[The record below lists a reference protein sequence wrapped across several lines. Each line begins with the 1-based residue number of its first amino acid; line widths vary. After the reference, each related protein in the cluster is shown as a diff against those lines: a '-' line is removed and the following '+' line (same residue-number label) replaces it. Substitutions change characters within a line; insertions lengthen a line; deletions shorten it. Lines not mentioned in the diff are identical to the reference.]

1 MHFNTIMKKFCN
13 WLIDKRSWALAVML
27 AVFVLCGL
35 MVPKVNVNTDMTKY
49 LPKNSPMKK
58 GLDRMAEALG
68 TGAMNSFSVRAMYSG
83 LDSVKR
89 DSLAV
94 VLRQLDGVTMLTSVQ
109 DNGQYTL
116 YDLSVDASGDPK
128 AVASEIRQGGLE
140 VMVETSIDGNLPDPI
155 VFIIA
160 ALLVFGILFL
170 MCESWV
176 EPLLFLATIGV
187 AVIMNVGSNA
197 LLPSVSMTTNAIV
210 AILQLVLSMDYS
222 IILMNRYRQEK
233 AKGGDKVEAMK
244 NALFNA
250 SSSVLSSAFT
260 TIAGLLMLCFMEFRI
275 GMDLG
280 IVLAKGVSC
289 SVLCLFTVLPA
300 LILAFDKAVE
310 RSHKRVFVPNTDR
323 LTRFEMRFRIPLAV
337 AAVLIFGA
345 AYYLHNFTN
354 ISFSTNWPT
363 SITEQFP
370 RKNTVVL
377 LYKNADEDKI
387 VSIAEDLSANPD
399 VDTVVSYPT
408 LMLRQ
413 QNVEEMY
420 ASLKGMTAMMPPEA
434 AVMVDSLLTPDMLT
448 MLFDMM
454 SEPPEI
460 AFEASSSAFA
470 VMPEVVVPE
479 VVENEIA
486 EHIPVSA
493 PVHEVV
499 AVAETQETPVEAIVS
514 DIPAAPQQPQ
524 PTWRDTISTP
534 MSSTALAAYLGFD
547 AKQAKALYRMAGK
560 AKGTMSPYEFV
571 CYVKEKVL
579 PNKLYSSFISATQ
592 KQQLNALYKK
602 MHQVMN
608 APVPEP
614 VSEPIMVEAV
624 AIDNDT
630 ITLIDSAK
638 VTVDTMISADTH
650 IVSKPVA
657 KPVVPITPTTSVSS
671 HKSVPATCS
680 LAQLVNFVGDVLP
693 NDPAF
698 APFIDDSLRS
708 QLGGVREM
716 MDEGVGQLK
725 GEGYSMA
732 AIVTSYPD
740 EGDDIQQF
748 LASLRHR
755 CDEDLGENNYSL
767 IGESVMFDEMRAGFK
782 HELMMLTLLTILAI
796 FLIVALTFRSV
807 LVPVV
812 LVMTVLSGVYV
823 NVFVSGLGG
832 RSMLYLAY
840 LIVQSILMGA
850 TIDYAILFTNYYREH
865 RLTQSVA
872 DSLQAAYRG
881 SIRTILTSGLIIV
894 LAPGIMAMLVTDHTI
909 ASIVGCLAVGG
920 LAAILL
926 ILFVLPGLLA
936 ALDPFV
942 TKKRVGKNMQ

>member
-1 MHFNTIMKKFCN
+1 MMKKICN
-13 WLIDKRSWALAVML
+13 WLIDKRTWVLATML

-35 MVPKVNVNTDMTKY
+35 MVPKVNVNTDMTQY

-83 LDSVKR
+83 LDSVQR
-89 DSLAV
+89 DSLAMA
-94 VLRQLDGVTMLTSVQ
+94 LRQLEGVTMLTSVQ
-109 DNGQYTL
+109 DNGLYTL

-128 AVASEIRQGGLE
+128 AVAAQIRQGGLE
-140 VMVETSIDGNLPDPI
+140 VEVETSIDGNLPDPI

-160 ALLVFGILFL
+160 AVLVFGILFL
-170 MCESWV
+170 MSQSWV
-176 EPLLFLATIGV
+176 EPLLFLASIGV
-187 AVIMNVGSNA
+187 AVIMNIGSNA

-244 NALFNA
+244 NALCNA

-260 TIAGLLMLCFMEFRI
+260 TMAGLLMLCFMEFRI

-280 IVLAKGVSC
+280 IVLAKGVLC
-289 SVLCLFTVLPA
+289 SVVCLFTVLPA

-323 LTRFEMRFRIPLAV
+323 LARFEMRFRIPLAV
-337 AAVLIFGA
+337 ASVLIFGA
-345 AYYLHNFTN
+345 AYYLHHFTN

-377 LYKNADEDKI
+377 LYNNADEAKI
-387 VSIAEDLSANPD
+387 VGIAEDLGADPA

-413 QNVEEMY
+413 QNAEEMY

-460 AFEASSSAFA
+460 AFEAPASAFTI
-470 VMPEVVVPE
+470 VPEVVVSEAVEHEMVEHEAAIVE
-479 VVENEIA
+479 VPNVSIEE
-486 EHIPVSA
+486 EPVAA
-493 PVHEVV
+493 PVVNI
-499 AVAETQETPVEAIVS
+499 ADLPS
-514 DIPAAPQQPQ
+514 QPQ
-524 PTWRDTISTP
+524 PSWRDTLLTP
-534 MSSTALAAYLGFD
+534 MTSSALAAYLGFD
-547 AKQAKALYRMAGK
+547 AKQAKALYRMAGRT
-560 AKGTMSPYEFV
+560 KGTMTPYEFV

-579 PNKLYSSFISATQ
+579 TNKLYSSFISSAQ
-592 KQQLNALYKK
+592 SQQLTALYKK
-602 MHQVMN
+602 MHHAMN
-608 APVPEP
+608 APVAAPK
-614 VSEPIMVEAV
+614 VATSVVEAL
-624 AIDNDT
+624 A
-630 ITLIDSAK
+630 
-638 VTVDTMISADTH
+638 VDADTA
-650 IVSKPVA
+650 VVATDSVNSKPVVDTPRVA
-657 KPVVPITPTTSVSS
+657 DTCMVAKTVAAPVVQPLNPKPVAA

-698 APFIDDSLRS
+698 SPFLDDSLRS
-708 QLGGVREM
+708 QLGGVRQM

-748 LASLRHR
+748 LATLRQR
-755 CDEDLGENNYSL
+755 CDAELGENNYSL
-767 IGESVMFDEMRAGFK
+767 IGESVMFDEMRAGFSR
-782 HELMMLTLLTILAI
+782 ELLVLTLLTILAI
-796 FLIVALTFRSV
+796 FLIVAFTFRSV

-865 RLTQSVA
+865 RRTQPVA
-872 DSLQAAYRG
+872 QSLQAAYRG

-894 LAPGIMAMLVTDHTI
+894 LAPGIMALLVTDHTI

-936 ALDPFV
+936 ALDK
-942 TKKRVGKNMQ
+942 TIIKREK

>member
-1 MHFNTIMKKFCN
+1 
-13 WLIDKRSWALAVML
+13 ML

-35 MVPKVNVNTDMTKY
+35 MVPKVNVNTDMTQY

-83 LDSVKR
+83 LDSVQR
-89 DSLAV
+89 DSLAMA
-94 VLRQLDGVTMLTSVQ
+94 LRQLEGVTMLTSVQ
-109 DNGQYTL
+109 DNGLYTL

-128 AVASEIRQGGLE
+128 AVAAQIRQGGLE
-140 VMVETSIDGNLPDPI
+140 VEVETSIDGNLPDPI

-160 ALLVFGILFL
+160 AVLVFGILFL
-170 MCESWV
+170 MSQSWV
-176 EPLLFLATIGV
+176 EPLLFLASIGV
-187 AVIMNVGSNA
+187 AVIMNIGSNA

-244 NALFNA
+244 NALCNA

-260 TIAGLLMLCFMEFRI
+260 TMAGLLMLCFMEFRI

-280 IVLAKGVSC
+280 IVLAKGVLC
-289 SVLCLFTVLPA
+289 SVVCLFTVLPA

-323 LTRFEMRFRIPLAV
+323 LARFEMRFRIPLAV
-337 AAVLIFGA
+337 ASVLIFGA
-345 AYYLHNFTN
+345 AYYLHHFTN

-377 LYKNADEDKI
+377 LYNNADEAKI
-387 VSIAEDLSANPD
+387 VGIAEDLGADPA

-413 QNVEEMY
+413 QNAEEMY

-460 AFEASSSAFA
+460 AFEAPASAFTI
-470 VMPEVVVPE
+470 VPEVVVSEAVEHEMVEHEAAIVE
-479 VVENEIA
+479 VPNVSIEE
-486 EHIPVSA
+486 EPVAA
-493 PVHEVV
+493 PVVNI
-499 AVAETQETPVEAIVS
+499 ADLPS
-514 DIPAAPQQPQ
+514 QPQ
-524 PTWRDTISTP
+524 PSWRDTLLTP
-534 MSSTALAAYLGFD
+534 MTSSALAAYLGFD
-547 AKQAKALYRMAGK
+547 AKQAKALYRMAGRT
-560 AKGTMSPYEFV
+560 KGTMTPYEFV

-579 PNKLYSSFISATQ
+579 TNKLYSSFISSAQ
-592 KQQLNALYKK
+592 SQQLTALYKK
-602 MHQVMN
+602 MHHAMN
-608 APVPEP
+608 APVAAPK
-614 VSEPIMVEAV
+614 VATSVVEAL
-624 AIDNDT
+624 A
-630 ITLIDSAK
+630 
-638 VTVDTMISADTH
+638 VDADTA
-650 IVSKPVA
+650 VVATDSVNSKPVVDTPRVA
-657 KPVVPITPTTSVSS
+657 DTCMVAKTVAAPVVQPLNPKPVAA

-698 APFIDDSLRS
+698 SPFLDDSLRS
-708 QLGGVREM
+708 QLGGVRQM

-748 LASLRHR
+748 LATLRQR
-755 CDEDLGENNYSL
+755 CDAELGENNYSL
-767 IGESVMFDEMRAGFK
+767 IGESVMFDEMRAGFSR
-782 HELMMLTLLTILAI
+782 ELLVLTLLTILAI
-796 FLIVALTFRSV
+796 FLIVAFTFRSV

-865 RLTQSVA
+865 RRTQPVA
-872 DSLQAAYRG
+872 QSLQAAYRG

-894 LAPGIMAMLVTDHTI
+894 LAPGIMALLVTDHTI

-936 ALDPFV
+936 ALDK
-942 TKKRVGKNMQ
+942 TIIKREK